1 MREEDIK
8 RAADNLFNAEKSL
21 TQIGLIS
28 SEFPEITLE
37 DAYAI
42 QEKLI
47 ENKLSSGLI
56 KKGWKIGL
64 TSKAMQTDLLSA
76 ETELELARNWYYSK
90 CEKSLHRLSLR
101 YYICILNTV
110 CLSTP
115 CVMVTLGLCACT
127 PLAHFGYL

>member
-8 RAADNLFNAEKSL
+8 RKADDLFNAEKNL
-21 TQIGLIS
+21 LQIDLIS
-28 SEFPEITLE
+28 SNFPEITLE

-64 TSKAMQTDLLSA
+64 
-76 ETELELARNWYYSK
+76 
-90 CEKSLHRLSLR
+90 
-101 YYICILNTV
+101 
-110 CLSTP
+110 
-115 CVMVTLGLCACT
+115 
-127 PLAHFGYL
+127 